1 LCTFPSSNPISPS
14 NNPSPGGR
22 CVVCTCSLP
31 TFGGRLSARQAE
43 LLLSYLTVPYLRIP
57 LVRPSTVVAVGTL
70 LKP

>member
-1 LCTFPSSNPISPS
+1 
-14 NNPSPGGR
+14 
-22 CVVCTCSLP
+22 VVCTCSLP

-57 LVRPSTVVAVGTL
+57 LVRPSTVVALGTL